1 MKGSSSLLSQL
12 RNRVITASYSTVMFV
27 WSTAALQLL
36 LCQGLALAISLGHL
50 PGKAQK
56 APIPCPF

>member
-1 MKGSSSLLSQL
+1 MKGSSSLLGQI

-27 WSTAALQLL
+27 RGTAALQLL
-36 LCQGLALAISLGHL
+36 LCQVLALAISLGHL

-56 APIPCPF
+56 VPIPCPF

>member
-1 MKGSSSLLSQL
+1 MKGSSSLFGQL
-12 RNRVITASYSTVMFV
+12 RKRVITASYSAVMFV
-27 WSTAALQLL
+27 RSTAALALL
-36 LCQGLALAISLGHL
+36 LCQRLALAISLGHW